1 MLELKFI
8 PISEFERIRTSS
20 IEEYAKL
27 ALVADMCRANALM
40 AVKKAGSGHLGSS
53 FSAMDIV
60 VFLYYKEMNTISL
73 WLNHPDRDIYFSSK
87 GHDVPGFYAVMHS
100 LGILAREKILML
112 RRLGGLDGHPD
123 VKIPGIE
130 ANSGS
135 LGMGISKARGMAF
148 AKRMKGNNGRIFVLT
163 GDGELQEGQIWESLQ
178 TTAHQKINNINVI
191 VDFNKIQSDKAV
203 QEINDLG
210 NLEKKFE
217 VFGWHVERCD
227 GHDYAALDN
236 VFKKFRATIIDKP
249 KVLIADTI
257 KGRGISFMEGPTALK
272 SGNGLYKWHSGAPDD
287 DSFQAGYTEIFDRI
301 NNRLDEFE
309 LEPISLEIIETREK
323 GRARLKDVAEKVVN
337 AYGEALVE
345 LGEKRKDVVV
355 LDADLS
361 ADCGLRSFENA
372 FPERFIE
379 NGIAEQDMVSMA
391 GGLALQGFLPIVNSF
406 GVFLASR
413 ANEQIYTNATE
424 GTKIIYVCH
433 YAGLIPAGPGKSH
446 QSLRDI
452 SLFGALPN
460 CVILEPCNALETK
473 AALKWC
479 VNEAEQNC
487 MMRLAISPSPRTIQ
501 LPENYDFTFSRGSVL
516 KNGKDVVIFA
526 YGPVMLNE
534 VLIASE
540 LLEKKNF
547 SLKVVNMPWLNVV
560 DEKWFEEIAGDCKL
574 IFVLDN
580 HSHYGALGDSLL
592 NAINSSDK
600 LRMKKFKKL
609 AIEGYPVCGTP
620 PEALRYH
627 KLNGESLAKQILD
640 NMVNL

>member
-1 MLELKFI
+1 MLEFKFI
-8 PISEFERIRTSS
+8 TFSEFERIRSSS

-27 ALVADMCRANALM
+27 ALIADMCRANALM
-40 AVKKAGSGHLGSS
+40 SVKKAGSGHLGSS
-53 FSAMDIV
+53 FSAMDIA
-60 VFLYYKEMNTISL
+60 VFLYYKEMNTIEL
-73 WLNHPDRDIYFSSK
+73 GLDHQDRDIYFSSK
-87 GHDVPGFYAVMHS
+87 GHDVPGFYAVLHS
-100 LGILAREKILML
+100 LGILSQEKILML

-123 VKIPGIE
+123 VKIPGVE

-148 AKRMKGNNGRIFVLT
+148 AKQMKGNNGRVFVLT

-191 VDFNKIQSDKAV
+191 VDFNKIQTDKSV
-203 QEINDLG
+203 KEINDLG
-210 NLEKKFE
+210 NLERKFE

-236 VFKKFRATIIDKP
+236 VFKRFRNITDKP

-257 KGRGISFMEGPTALK
+257 KGKGISFMEGQTALK

-287 DSFQAGYTEIFDRI
+287 DSFEVGYKEILDKI
-301 NNRLDEFE
+301 NNRLDEFGIE
-309 LEPISLEIIETREK
+309 TISLKVIETREK
-323 GRARLKDVAEKVVN
+323 GRVKLKDVAEKVVN

-345 LGEKRKDVVV
+345 LGNKRNDIVV

-361 ADCGLRSFENA
+361 EDCGLRMFENA
-372 FPERFIE
+372 FPERFVE

-460 CVILEPCNALETK
+460 CVILEPCNAIETK
-473 AALKWC
+473 AALEWC

-487 MMRLAISPSPRTIQ
+487 MLRLAISPSPRTIQ
-501 LPENYDFTFSRGSVL
+501 LPKNSEFIFGRGSVL
-516 KNGKDVVIFA
+516 KDGEDAVIFA

-534 VLIASE
+534 AFIASE
-540 LLEKKNF
+540 LLEKEKF
-547 SLKVVNMPWLNVV
+547 SLKVVDMPWLNRV
-560 DEKWFEEIAGDCKL
+560 DEKWFKETAGGCKS
-574 IFVLDN
+574 IFVLEN
-580 HSHYGALGDSLL
+580 HAPIGGLGDSLL
-592 NAINSSDK
+592 NTMIRSEKLKDK
-600 LRMKKFKKL
+600 GFHKF
-609 AIEGYPVCGTP
+609 AIEGYPACGTP
-620 PEALRYH
+620 QEALQYH
-627 KLNGESLAKQILD
+627 NLDGKSLVDRIKVAFKQK
-640 NMVNL
+640 